1 MARKKVS
8 TNSEKE
14 VTAIPVP
21 ETRESKPREVPEAA
35 KEKLT
40 PAKPTPVAS
49 TAPKPKVLL
58 LTFDR
63 WFATTGRPMHHKAG
77 MKAYVNVTGK
87 RPKEFWD
94 QLFAQY

>member
-1 MARKKVS
+1 MARKKVA
-8 TNSEKE
+8 TKDEKVI
-14 VTAIPVP
+14 VTP
-21 ETRESKPREVPEAA
+21 EPRESKPREVPEVA
-35 KEKLT
+35 KPTLV
-40 PAKPTPVAS
+40 PAKPTPVVS
-49 TAPKPKVLL
+49 TAPKPQMLL

-63 WFATTGRPMHHKAG
+63 WFSTTGRPWHHKAG

>member
-8 TNSEKE
+8 TKNDVVVVTPE
-14 VTAIPVP
+14 V
-21 ETRESKPREVPEAA
+21 RESKPREVPADA
-35 KEKLT
+35 KDKPV

-49 TAPKPKVLL
+49 TAPKSNVLL

-63 WFATTGRPMHHKAG
+63 WFSTTGRPWHHKAG
-77 MKAYVNVTGK
+77 MRAYVNVTGK